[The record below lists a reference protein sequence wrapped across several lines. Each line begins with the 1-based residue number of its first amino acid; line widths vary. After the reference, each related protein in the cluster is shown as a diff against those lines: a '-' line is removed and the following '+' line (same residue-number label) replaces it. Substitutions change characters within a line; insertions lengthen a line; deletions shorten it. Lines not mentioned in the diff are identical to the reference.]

1 MATSSSKPAQALKQE
16 LLKSVQGRIDRVRA
30 REGLTQAQAA
40 EMLGM
45 TQPRLSALVQ
55 GHLELLSLEALIEV
69 AAKLGLTVRLN
80 ISRPY
85 KAS

>member
-1 MATSSSKPAQALKQE
+1 MATSSSKPGQLLKQE

-55 GHLELLSLEALIEV
+55 GHLELFSLEALIEV
-69 AAKLGLTVRLN
+69 ASKLGLTVRLN

-85 KAS
+85 RSG

>member
-1 MATSSSKPAQALKQE
+1 MATSSSKPAQLLKQE
-16 LLKSVQGRIDRVRA
+16 LLKSVQSRIDRVRA

-55 GHLELLSLEALIEV
+55 GHLELFSLEALIEV
-69 AAKLGLTVRLN
+69 AAKLGLSVRLN

-85 KAS
+85 KSS

>member
-1 MATSSSKPAQALKQE
+1 MATSSSKPAQLLKQE
-16 LLKSVQGRIDRVRA
+16 LLKSVQSRIDRVRA

-40 EMLGM
+40 DMLGM

-55 GHLELLSLEALIEV
+55 GHLELFSLEALIEV

-85 KAS
+85 KSS

>member
-55 GHLELLSLEALIEV
+55 GHLELFSLEALIEV

>member
-1 MATSSSKPAQALKQE
+1 MATSNPKPAQLLKQQ
-16 LLKSVQGRIDRVRA
+16 LLKAVQGRIEKVRA
-30 REGLTQAQAA
+30 RDGLTQAQAA

-55 GHLELLSLEALIEV
+55 GHLELFSLEALIDI

-80 ISRPY
+80 IARPY
-85 KAS
+85 KSG

>member
-1 MATSSSKPAQALKQE
+1 MATSNPKPAQLLKQQ
-16 LLKSVQGRIDRVRA
+16 LLKSVQGRIEKVRA
-30 REGLTQAQAA
+30 RDGLTQAQAA

-55 GHLELLSLEALIEV
+55 GHLELFSLEALIDI

-80 ISRPY
+80 IARPY
-85 KAS
+85 KSG

>member
-1 MATSSSKPAQALKQE
+1 MATSSSRPAQLLKQE
-16 LLKSVQGRIDRVRA
+16 LLKSVQSRIGRVRA
-30 REGLTQAQAA
+30 KEGLTQAQAA

-55 GHLELLSLEALIEV
+55 GHLELFSLEALIEV
-69 AAKLGLTVRLN
+69 AYKLGLTVRLN

-85 KAS
+85 KSS

>member
-1 MATSSSKPAQALKQE
+1 MATSNPKPAQLLKQQ
-16 LLKSVQGRIDRVRA
+16 LLKAVQGRIEKVRA
-30 REGLTQAQAA
+30 RDGLTQAQAA

-55 GHLELLSLEALIEV
+55 GHLELFSLEALIDI

-80 ISRPY
+80 IARPY
-85 KAS
+85 KAG

>member
-1 MATSSSKPAQALKQE
+1 MATSSSKPAQLLKQE
-16 LLKSVQGRIDRVRA
+16 LLKSVQIRIDRVRA
-30 REGLTQAQAA
+30 RKGLTQAQAA

-55 GHLELLSLEALIEV
+55 GHLELFSLEALIEV
-69 AAKLGLTVRLN
+69 AAKLGLSVRRS

-85 KAS
+85 KSS

>member
-1 MATSSSKPAQALKQE
+1 MATSSSRPAQLLKQE
-16 LLKSVQGRIDRVRA
+16 LLKSVQDRIGRVRA
-30 REGLTQAQAA
+30 KEGLTQAQAA

-55 GHLELLSLEALIEV
+55 GHLELFSLEALIEV

-85 KAS
+85 KSS

>member
-1 MATSSSKPAQALKQE
+1 MATSSSRPAQLLKQE
-16 LLKSVQGRIDRVRA
+16 LLKSVQNRIGRVRA
-30 REGLTQAQAA
+30 KEGLTQAQAA

-55 GHLELLSLEALIEV
+55 GHLELFSLEALIEV

>member
-1 MATSSSKPAQALKQE
+1 MATSASKPAQLLKQE
-16 LLKSVQGRIDRVRA
+16 LLKSVQSRIDRVRA

-55 GHLELLSLEALIEV
+55 GHLELFSLEALIEV

>member
-1 MATSSSKPAQALKQE
+1 MATPSSRPAQLLKQE
-16 LLKSVQGRIDRVRA
+16 LLKSVQSRIGRVRA
-30 REGLTQAQAA
+30 KEGLTQAQAA

-55 GHLELLSLEALIEV
+55 GHLELFSLEALIEV
-69 AAKLGLTVRLN
+69 ASKLGLTVRLN

-85 KAS
+85 KSS